1 MSAGTGTL
9 VRLALRR
16 DRLLLPVWIVLVAG
30 VVVATASAIAE
41 LYPSLPGRRE
51 LGVMISANP
60 ALRALTGPVLD
71 PESVGGLTAW
81 RVTTIASVLTA
92 LMSVFLVTRHTR
104 AEEESGR
111 AELLGAGPT
120 GRHAPA
126 TAALLV
132 AALANTGIGALVA
145 LGLAGQGLAVP
156 GSLALGAAIALTGW
170 LFATLTLAIAQLTE
184 YARAANAGAGALLG
198 LSFLVR
204 AAGDATDAEALSWA
218 SPLGWAP
225 RVRPFAG
232 ERWWVLALMAAV
244 SVIAVLATVLLV
256 RNRDLG
262 SGMLARRAGRATAA
276 PYLRGPLGLAW
287 RQQRGALLGWTAGF
301 VVAGALFG
309 TLAESVADMVAANR
323 QIADLIARMGGG
335 DAQVDAFIATAMGML
350 ALVAG
355 GYAVQ
360 AASRPHG
367 EEAATRAEP
376 VLAAAVPRRRW
387 LAGHLVWALTGSA
400 LLMAVAGL
408 AAGLAHGWRA
418 GEPLAQAARVLA
430 AALVQVPAVW
440 VLVGLAAFLFGVL
453 PRLVALAWAAL
464 VAFVLLGQLGQLLR
478 IDQRV
483 RDLSPFAHL
492 PQVPGDDITPAPFL
506 WLLGVTAALLLAG
519 TVAFQRRDLR
529 TE

>member
-1 MSAGTGTL
+1 MSTLTGIGTL

-16 DRLLLPVWIVLVAG
+16 DRLLLPIWVALVAG

-51 LGVMISANP
+51 LGIMIGANP

-71 PESVGGLTAW
+71 AESVGGLTAW
-81 RVTTIASVLTA
+81 RVTTIAAVLTA
-92 LMSVFLVTRHTR
+92 LMSIFLVTRHTR
-104 AEEESGR
+104 EEEETGR

-126 TAALLV
+126 AAALLI
-132 AALANTGIGALVA
+132 AGLANLGISALIA
-145 LGLAGQGLAVP
+145 LGLAAQGLAVP
-156 GSLALGAAIALTGW
+156 SSLALGAAVALTGW
-170 LFATLTLAIAQLTE
+170 LFAALTAVIAQLTE
-184 YARAANAGAGALLG
+184 YARAANAIAGALLG
-198 LSFLVR
+198 LAFLTR
-204 AAGDATDAEALSWA
+204 AAGDATGTESLSWV

-232 ERWWVLALMAAV
+232 EQWWVLGLVAAV
-244 SVIAVLATVLLV
+244 SVIAVIAVMLLA
-256 RNRDLG
+256 RDRD
-262 SGMLARRAGRATAA
+262 RRAGRGAAA
-276 PYLRGPLGLAW
+276 PYLRGPLALAW
-287 RQQRGALLGWTAGF
+287 RQHRGTLVGWTAGF
-301 VVAGALFG
+301 AVAGALFG
-309 TLAESVADMVAANR
+309 TLAESVADMAATNN
-323 QIADLIARMGGG
+323 QIADMIARMGGG
-335 DAQVDAFIATAMGML
+335 DARVDAFIATAMGML

-360 AASRPHG
+360 AALHLRG

-376 VLAAAVPRRRW
+376 VLAAAVPRPRW

-408 AAGLAHGWRA
+408 TAGFAHGWRV
-418 GEPLAQAARVLA
+418 GEPFTQVARTLV

-440 VLVGLAAFLFGVL
+440 VLAGLVVFLFGAL
-453 PRLVALAWAAL
+453 PRFTALAWAAL
-464 VAFVLLGQLGQLLR
+464 VAFALLGQLGQLLG

-506 WLLGVTAALLLAG
+506 WLLGVTAALLLVGAA
-519 TVAFQRRDLR
+519 AFQRRDLQ
-529 TE
+529 TD